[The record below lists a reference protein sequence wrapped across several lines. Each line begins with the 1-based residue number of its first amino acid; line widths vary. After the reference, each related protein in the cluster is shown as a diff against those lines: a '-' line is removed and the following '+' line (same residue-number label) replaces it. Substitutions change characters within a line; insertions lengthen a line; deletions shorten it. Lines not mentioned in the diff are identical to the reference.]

1 MADSVR
7 ERARRRAAS
16 VSAALLLAA
25 LSSPCLAQDEP
36 APSPY
41 LLCAGCHGPQGEGN
55 ADLKAP
61 PLAGQSATYVARQL
75 AKYKSGQRAYLETD
89 QQGQVMKA
97 IAQTLENDEA
107 MLKVAEFVSKMPRIP
122 ASSSAPT
129 ASATPDRAAA
139 GGKIFAACAGCHG
152 EHGEGKAIA
161 NAPDIALLP
170 DWYLNQALKDFRDGT
185 RGAHPGDYEGRTMRV
200 LVRLIPDDQ
209 SLQDLVAYIEGL

>member
-1 MADSVR
+1 VADSLRVR
-7 ERARRRAAS
+7 ALRRTAA
-16 VSAALLLAA
+16 VPVALLLTA
-25 LSSPCLAQDEP
+25 LSLPCIAQDE
-36 APSPY
+36 AAASPY
-41 LLCAGCHGPQGEGN
+41 LLCAGCHGLQGEGN

-89 QQGQVMKA
+89 ESGQVMKA

-107 MLKVAEFVSKMPRIP
+107 RLKVADFVSKMPRIQASLAVP
-122 ASSSAPT
+122 AAP
-129 ASATPDRAAA
+129 ATPGRAAE

-152 EHGEGKAIA
+152 EHGEGRALA
-161 NAPDIALLP
+161 NAPDLELLP
-170 DWYLNQALKDFRDGT
+170 DWYLKDALQDFRSGA

-209 SLQDLVAYIEGL
+209 SLRDLVAYLDAL